1 MPLRITLLALITCA
15 TVAYAG
21 SEVSKLVGRW
31 LWHGIDAE
39 AILTFQRD
47 HTCVQE
53 RTGFDYHDSTKATWQ
68 MDSNRLTIV
77 WPNGEKTTYTV
88 AKLTSQTL
96 VLRSDATGK
105 ETFSRLK

>member
-1 MPLRITLLALITCA
+1 MLSKTTLVALITCT

-31 LWHGIDAE
+31 LYNDIDAE

-53 RTGFDYHDSTKATWQ
+53 RTGFDYHDSEKATWRI
-68 MDSNRLTIV
+68 DGNRLTIV
-77 WPNGEKTTYTV
+77 WQNGEKTTYTI
-88 AKLTSQTL
+88 ARLTSQRL
-96 VLRSDATGK
+96 VLRSKVAGK